1 MRASDADGEVEVKT
15 TVVKLCYM
23 TPPFGNLCGARYYEV
38 AVGRQDRA
46 DGLAE
51 YVTDRFQGVQ
61 GVFFSSVCVR

>member
-15 TVVKLCYM
+15 TIVKLCYM
-23 TPPFGNLCGARYYEV
+23 TPPFGNLCGSKYNEVIVVGARW
-38 AVGRQDRA
+38 A
-46 DGLAE
+46 GLAR

>member
-1 MRASDADGEVEVKT
+1 MRTSDAGGEVEVKT

-23 TPPFGNLCGARYYEV
+23 TPPFGNLCGSRYYEV

-51 YVTDRFQGVQ
+51 YITGRFP
-61 GVFFSSVCVR
+61 GVFFSSVCLR

>member
-1 MRASDADGEVEVKT
+1 MKT
-15 TVVKLCYM
+15 TIVKLCYM

-38 AVGRQDRA
+38 AVGRQGRA